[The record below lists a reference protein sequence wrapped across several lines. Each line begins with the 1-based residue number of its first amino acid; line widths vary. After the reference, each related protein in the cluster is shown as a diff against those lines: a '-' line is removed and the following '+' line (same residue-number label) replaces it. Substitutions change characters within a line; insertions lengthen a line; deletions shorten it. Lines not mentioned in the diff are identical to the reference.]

1 MLIASAL
8 GADYAAPYLGRIGDA
23 GRDGHAEVIAMQRAI
38 EGLGSTT
45 RVLVASVR
53 ETRDLSR
60 LAAAG
65 LHTFTLSAGLLS
77 ALFEQPETLA
87 AARQFELDAGA

>member
-1 MLIASAL
+1 
-8 GADYAAPYLGRIGDA
+8 
-23 GRDGHAEVIAMQRAI
+23 
-38 EGLGSTT
+38 
-45 RVLVASVR
+45 LVASVR

-65 LHTFTLSAGLLS
+65 LHTFTLSPALLA